1 MMLRAVLAALPV
13 VCSYLVAAGGPG
25 LAAQHPPRSLYTTVD
40 LKKCKS
46 VQRPKDGDAWLC
58 KGLPGYPLYIA
69 EGDMRYFMSAGPQPD
84 KRRAATQTLA
94 PFNHRNVRRQIEAH
108 HGGVALLRENDG
120 RKVPYATIVRFFTSN
135 NGGKGEV
142 LVVSRITDRDTCQLV
157 VVDAL
162 ANSDAIVIARAAA
175 DQRAR
180 NADCKG
186 DPMPD
191 GAGGKSPM

>member
-13 VCSYLVAAGGPG
+13 VCSYLVAAGGPA

-46 VQRPKDGDAWLC
+46 VQRHKDGDAWLC

-94 PFNHRNVRRQIEAH
+94 PFNHPFEGKSKRITVEWRFYEKI
-108 HGGVALLRENDG
+108 DG

-186 DPMPD
+186 DPIPD

>member
-13 VCSYLVAAGGPG
+13 VCAHLAGAGSAA

-40 LKKCKS
+40 IKKCKS
-46 VQRPKDGDAWLC
+46 VQRHKDGDAWLC
-58 KGLPGYPLYIA
+58 KGLPGYPLYVA

-84 KRRAATQTLA
+84 KRRAATQTLG
-94 PFNHRNVRRQIEAH
+94 PFNHPFEGKSKRITVEWRFYEKI
-108 HGGVALLRENDG
+108 DG

-135 NGGKGEV
+135 NSAKGEV
-142 LVVSRITDRDTCQLV
+142 LVVNRITDRDTCQLV

-175 DQRAR
+175 DERAR

-186 DPMPD
+186 DPIAD
-191 GAGGKSPM
+191 GASGKSPM

>member
-13 VCSYLVAAGGPG
+13 VCSYLVAAVGPG

-94 PFNHRNVRRQIEAH
+94 PFNHPFE
-108 HGGVALLRENDG
+108 
-120 RKVPYATIVRFFTSN
+120 
-135 NGGKGEV
+135 GK
-142 LVVSRITDRDTCQLV
+142 STRITVEWRFSRKST
-157 VVDAL
+157 A
-162 ANSDAIVIARAAA
+162 ARCPM
-175 DQRAR
+175 QRL
-180 NADCKG
+180 
-186 DPMPD
+186 
-191 GAGGKSPM
+191 